1 MTKMRMRTFWRTI
14 EVYEVAGITN
24 ETEEKILAFCGGE
37 CFGGRVVRHGD
48 GKATVEVYTD

>member
-37 CFGGRVVRHGD
+37 CFGGRVIRHGE